1 LHEQKEHRGGLRE
14 ALLLFEVAVS
24 RRRKIE
30 KVIPRQYS
38 QEKVL
43 EIVMKFR
50 APLIIALITIM
61 VSTIGY
67 MVISKVNL
75 LKAFYMTILTVTTI
89 GYGEMWN
96 MTPKD
101 RLFNL
106 LVMTVGVGAV
116 MGYSLAVLI
125 NIVTSGEVKKILR
138 FRKMV
143 SDISTLKGHYIIFGF
158 NDYVV
163 HLVKELRYHKIPVV
177 LVSPSQGLEE
187 FAKEHEIKYY
197 LTLNPT
203 DENTLSLANIESAVG
218 AVVATEDDYKNLAI
232 TLTVKNAVS
241 KYKIYPFFIIALVNK
256 EEFKEKLRLVGA
268 DYVETI
274 PSIISK
280 RVAVI
285 AKKPPIFGEKSLLEE
300 ILFGEHT
307 FIDIEELVV
316 QPDSPVVGKTLKD
329 LDLRRK
335 FGITVIAVKKRNGE
349 VVYTP
354 GGDLIIDSL
363 DLLVIVGPK
372 KKLEEAVRALFKGKI
387 VSRSA
392 MLKRKLK
399 ERLT

>member
-1 LHEQKEHRGGLRE
+1 MGSK
-14 ALLLFEVAVS
+14 
-24 RRRKIE
+24 RKIE

-89 GYGEMWN
+89 GYGEMWD
-96 MTPKD
+96 MTTKD
-101 RLFNL
+101 RVFNL
-106 LVMTVGVGAV
+106 AVMTIGVGAV

-143 SDISTLKGHYIIFGF
+143 SDISALKGHYIVFGF

-163 HLVKELRYHKIPVV
+163 YLIRELHYHRIPVV
-177 LVSPSQGLEE
+177 IVSPSQGLEE
-187 FAKEHEIKYY
+187 FAKEHGIRYY
-197 LTLNPT
+197 LNLDPT
-203 DENTLSLANIESAVG
+203 DENTLLLANIESAVG
-218 AVVATEDDYKNLAI
+218 AVIATEDDYKNLAI

-241 KYKIYPFFIIALVNK
+241 KYQIYPFFIIALVSR

-280 RVAVI
+280 RVAII

-316 QPDSPVVGKTLKD
+316 QPDSPVIGKTLKD

-335 FGITVIAVKKRNGE
+335 FGITVIAIKKNDGR
-349 VVYTP
+349 VIYTP
-354 GGDLIIDSL
+354 GGDVPIDSL
-363 DLLVIVGPK
+363 DVLVIVGPK
-372 KKLEEAVRALFKGKI
+372 KKIEEAVKALFKGRI

-392 MLKRKLK
+392 LLKKKLK
-399 ERLT
+399 ERLS